1 MTPFGLIKYAAILLT
16 AIAPLFA
23 QSPPVS
29 SAQPWHSVQ
38 ERQIAPGPRSTYSTL
53 ARIEPDK
60 IYSLAEL
67 IDFAEAHNPETRVA
81 WENARAQAAALG
93 VARSELFPTVAAVAL
108 ASEQR
113 KMDGF
118 GSQYYRQTVTD
129 LETSL
134 NLTYTI
140 TRSAGGKKRAL
151 FCPCTLESIE

>member
-38 ERQIAPGPRSTYSTL
+38 ERQVAPGPRSTYSTL

-81 WENARAQAAALG
+81 WENARASRG
-93 VARSELFPTVAAVAL
+93 SRS
-108 ASEQR
+108 R
-113 KMDGF
+113 
-118 GSQYYRQTVTD
+118 
-129 LETSL
+129 
-134 NLTYTI
+134 
-140 TRSAGGKKRAL
+140 KKRVVSDRGRRGVGIGATEDGWL
-151 FCPCTLESIE
+151 RLPVLPADGDRSRDSTAEARLRVSPV